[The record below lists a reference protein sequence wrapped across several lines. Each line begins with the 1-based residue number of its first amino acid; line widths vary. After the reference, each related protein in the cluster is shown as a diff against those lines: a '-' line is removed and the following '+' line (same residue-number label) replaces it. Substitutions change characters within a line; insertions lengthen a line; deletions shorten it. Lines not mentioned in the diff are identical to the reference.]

1 MQYQLRSF
9 LLTTLFLGMVSILP
23 TQHAQSDNMQPSET
37 QEKLMVTARQAAFR
51 SYIRTR
57 AYEKNNLRASS
68 QTNFPGRWYGTY
80 FLNSD
85 YCGGINRRFNVRH
98 IIRMRRA
105 STAITTSHDGT
116 FYGRSREGGR
126 KLETYT
132 EYEDT
137 DGSYVEA
144 ALAYANLQ
152 NRRASSGFAAR
163 LTDDYGSC
171 EFSYGA
177 TMYRY

>member
-1 MQYQLRSF
+1 MQHRLRSSLLITFF
-9 LLTTLFLGMVSILP
+9 LCAVSVLP
-23 TQHAQSDNMQPSET
+23 THQAQSDNMQPSES
-37 QEKLMVTARQAAFR
+37 QEKLMITARQAAFR
-51 SYIRTR
+51 SYVRTR
-57 AYEKNNLRASS
+57 AYEKNNFRGNN

-85 YCGGINRRFNVRH
+85 YCGGLNRRFNFRH
-98 IIRMRRA
+98 IIRMRGA
-105 STAITTSHDGT
+105 ATALTTSHDGT

-132 EYEDT
+132 EYQDT

-144 ALAYANLQ
+144 ALAYANLR
-152 NRRASSGFAAR
+152 NNRASSGFAAR

-177 TMYRY
+177 TAYRY